1 MLIGHLALVVA
12 SLFSGVAFYVNF
24 AEQPARLQL
33 DDKALLTEWKPSY
46 RRGFVMQATLAM
58 LAFFLGA
65 IAWWQT
71 GIAAFLIGALLI
83 LAPWPWTLLVMK
95 PVNDKLVGTDLA
107 KAGPDTRAT
116 LHQWTGFTPCGPWS
130 APPPSFPFSL
140 PLPHVDTTEA

>member
-12 SLFSGVAFYVNF
+12 SLFSGAAFYVNF

-46 RRGFVMQATLAM
+46 RRGFAMQATLAM

-71 GIAAFLIGALLI
+71 GIAAFFIGALLI

-95 PVNDKLVGTDLA
+95 PVNDKLMGTDLT
-107 KAGPDTRAT
+107 KAGPDSRAT
-116 LHQWTGFTPCGPWS
+116 LHRWNRLHAVRTLLGAAAVISFLFAVS
-130 APPPSFPFSL
+130 AR
-140 PLPHVDTTEA
+140 